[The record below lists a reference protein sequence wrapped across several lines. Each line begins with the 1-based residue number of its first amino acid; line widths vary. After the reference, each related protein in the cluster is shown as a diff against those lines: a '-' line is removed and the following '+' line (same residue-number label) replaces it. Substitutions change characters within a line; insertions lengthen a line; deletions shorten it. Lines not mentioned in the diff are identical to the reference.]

1 MIIPAA
7 VSKIVGF
14 KKTIDGELFAV
25 PTVDANIMSIQI
37 DTGEVINIKIL
48 SNDSELNSLHDFLHS
63 KANSVM
69 KESEVKQAVLSL
81 TYDDNDT
88 YGPEIEREKDLLTSE
103 GSTLTGKQLERE
115 SYSRAAK
122 TIVYNKRLIKQKSI
136 IRFAIATST
145 EGYTSKSVIVE
156 KNQDGEKIYS
166 RKGLSYFA
174 QAGNNI
180 PVELT
185 AIHNSDHEYIGY
197 FKVSLSNIVNLEQI
211 SFLLKHSARTI
222 RHSILAGKKPFMLKV
237 LFQGNNIP
245 FAQEMSNIIRNDK
258 VQQKSEVYERYESLL
273 YSLDELLTDDPKLC
287 RFVKMEL
294 PMLLT
299 TQNIEGLL
307 NTVSA
312 QEGKSPLQ
320 KLPES
325 IPALN
330 FSSENPDIK
339 NAVKAMVSEY
349 LQEIASGSNNAR
361 LLTTMN
367 FQALDILGESSTW
380 GFPANNISGGK
391 LVLSFNDTKNLIE
404 RSEELAKLI
413 KHQFN

>member
-1 MIIPAA
+1 
-7 VSKIVGF
+7 
-14 KKTIDGELFAV
+14 
-25 PTVDANIMSIQI
+25 
-37 DTGEVINIKIL
+37 
-48 SNDSELNSLHDFLHS
+48 
-63 KANSVM
+63 
-69 KESEVKQAVLSL
+69 
-81 TYDDNDT
+81 
-88 YGPEIEREKDLLTSE
+88 
-103 GSTLTGKQLERE
+103 
-115 SYSRAAK
+115 
-122 TIVYNKRLIKQKSI
+122 
-136 IRFAIATST
+136 
-145 EGYTSKSVIVE
+145 
-156 KNQDGEKIYS
+156 
-166 RKGLSYFA
+166 
-174 QAGNNI
+174 
-180 PVELT
+180 
-185 AIHNSDHEYIGY
+185 
-197 FKVSLSNIVNLEQI
+197 
-211 SFLLKHSARTI
+211 
-222 RHSILAGKKPFMLKV
+222 MLKV

-330 FSSENPDIK
+330 FSSENPDLK